1 MSLFTINLALATIWV
16 ILMGQYAPAQLASQ
30 FILGFLLGYALIWM
44 ARPFLQQTHYFRATS
59 RKELP
64 TTFAQIPV
72 RAWRW
77 IRFTLIFLRELIKA
91 NIDIVIGVLSPLE
104 QQSPG
109 ILAIPLDVTTDA
121 EITLLANMITLTPG
135 TLSLDLSIDRKVLFV
150 YFFKITDPEQEKQA
164 IKDGFERMVRE
175 VLQ

>member
-16 ILMGQYAPAQLASQ
+16 ILMGQYAPTQLVSQ

-44 ARPFLQQTHYFRATS
+44 ARPFLQKTRYFRAAS
-59 RKELP
+59 REELP
-64 TTFAQIPV
+64 TTLAQLPLRV
-72 RAWRW
+72 WRW
-77 IRFTLIFLRELIKA
+77 TRFTLIFLRELIKA

-104 QQSPG
+104 KQSPG
-109 ILAIPLDVTTDA
+109 ILALPLDLTTDA

-135 TLSLDLSIDRKVLFV
+135 TLSLDLSNDRTVLFV
-150 YFFKITDPEQEKQA
+150 YFFKITDPEAEKQA

>member
-16 ILMGQYAPAQLASQ
+16 ILMGQYAPAQLVSQ

-44 ARPFLQQTHYFRATS
+44 ARPFLQKTRYFRAES
-59 RKELP
+59 VAELP
-64 TTFAQIPV
+64 AILAQTPLRV
-72 RAWRW
+72 WRW
-77 IRFTLIFLRELIKA
+77 TRFVLIFIRELIKA
-91 NIDIVIGVLSPLE
+91 NIDIVVGVLSPLE
-104 QQSPG
+104 KQSPG

-121 EITLLANMITLTPG
+121 EITLLANMITMTPG
-135 TLSLDLSIDRKVLFV
+135 TLSLELSDDRKVLFV

-164 IKDGFERMVRE
+164 IKSGFERLVRE